1 MAITEHRLTL
11 NMSELGDILG
21 ISEKH
26 LRNHIRGS
34 EIRLGTEAQPEEP
47 IRLMRMGHRIVVP
60 VAEAAKHLG
69 CTSDD
74 ILARMTQV
82 AS

>member
-1 MAITEHRLTL
+1 
-11 NMSELGDILG
+11 
-21 ISEKH
+21 
-26 LRNHIRGS
+26 
-34 EIRLGTEAQPEEP
+34 P